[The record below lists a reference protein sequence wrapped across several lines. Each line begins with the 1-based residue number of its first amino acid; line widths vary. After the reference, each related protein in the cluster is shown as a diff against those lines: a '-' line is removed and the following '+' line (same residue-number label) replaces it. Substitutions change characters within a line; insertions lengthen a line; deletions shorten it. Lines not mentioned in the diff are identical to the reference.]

1 MYIFICENSPNGI
14 LTGVYD
20 AWSLKIEKSCSHA
33 DIFLLSEQPDNYELF
48 NEFYTVVPSSE
59 KAEKVASTLRRK
71 LGQDFYDKI
80 LSAILAVELS
90 AKKKMDKAN
99 AVYQTIVTALHSP
112 HGAKV
117 LDHLGN
123 PYIYRVFELSR
134 ATASEAHHLK
144 GFLRFSE
151 LKNGILFSRIHPKN
165 NALPILAE
173 HFTNRFPQENFL
185 IYDEN
190 HDLAALHRAG
200 SNYILAD
207 ASGINKELLLE
218 LSEREEKFQDL
229 WLTFFESIA
238 IKERTNLPL
247 QAQNIP
253 KRFWSDTPELR
264 RRLH

>member
-20 AWSLKIEKSCSHA
+20 AWSLKIEKNCSHA

-48 NEFYTVVPSSE
+48 NEFYTVNPSPI
-59 KAEKVASTLRRK
+59 KTEKVASTLRRK

-90 AKKKMDKAN
+90 SKKKMDKAN

-117 LDHLGN
+117 LEHLGN

-151 LKNGILFSRIHPKN
+151 LKMEFFSPGSTRKIMPCQSWQSTLRTVFLRKTFLFMMKTMILLHSIVPEVTISLQTLPGSIRSFS
-165 NALPILAE
+165 
-173 HFTNRFPQENFL
+173 
-185 IYDEN
+185 
-190 HDLAALHRAG
+190 
-200 SNYILAD
+200 
-207 ASGINKELLLE
+207 
-218 LSEREEKFQDL
+218 
-229 WLTFFESIA
+229 
-238 IKERTNLPL
+238 
-247 QAQNIP
+247 
-253 KRFWSDTPELR
+253 
-264 RRLH
+264 

>member
-1 MYIFICENSPNGI
+1 MYEALTYQIMLEDISDNIRKHGI
-14 LTGVYD
+14 L
-20 AWSLKIEKSCSHA
+20 
-33 DIFLLSEQPDNYELF
+33 N
-48 NEFYTVVPSSE
+48 
-59 KAEKVASTLRRK
+59 
-71 LGQDFYDKI
+71 DKI
-80 LSAILAVELS
+80 GILMTRPDLPTGKSILDSLEYFHFRTGNSLNFYLAGYGAYWPNLEYPDGKVVTVIDGVKWLFSNQKFVQFVSDLETYSKWSYSGESELLL
-90 AKKKMDKAN
+90 
-99 AVYQTIVTALHSP
+99 V
-112 HGAKV
+112 
-117 LDHLGN
+117 
-123 PYIYRVFELSR
+123 
-134 ATASEAHHLK
+134 
-144 GFLRFSE
+144 E

-218 LSEREEKFQDL
+218 LSEREEEFQDL

-253 KRFWSDTPELR
+253 KRFWNDTVEFKPKQ
-264 RRLH
+264 